1 MGVKPQV
8 KRAIF
13 LIWLLIVPAG
23 MWYTYHTYPPQIYG
37 NWVEVLGFLVLTAVV
52 ASMPMKI
59 NNTNIFLIQ
68 WVSLAT
74 FLSFGLF
81 IEMVLAQAAVL
92 VLLLKTKT
100 QKDELFR
107 IPLNLSMFFL
117 ISFLSGI
124 IYYALGG
131 QTGSN
136 LMEDPSSIWLAMLYV
151 FLSYSINQVIISII
165 LHFVYNESYFGKDFI
180 VETVT
185 TMITFPIGIILYVLY
200 QQMGLL
206 AVLFVGIPFVSIS
219 IIFSL
224 YYSSQKVNEYLQKAA
239 EIGHQM
245 AERLKVKDVIDLF
258 IQKLAGMLP
267 VDYAYILEVI
277 NDEEMQLIRR
287 LEGGNEV
294 TTSNRILVKKNE
306 GLAGKVW
313 AKQKAFKYSSK
324 KTWEPY
330 LYDNMPNDVESI
342 LAVPIVRSQKV
353 IGVLILASRRKRA
366 YEKFE
371 IAIVDIL
378 CSYYA
383 VAIENAKHY
392 ELTKMHSERCA
403 LTNLYNYR
411 YFEKLVTEEFEKL
424 FQFERKLLSLIIL
437 DIDHFK
443 KVNDTY
449 GHQSGNEILIQLADR
464 LTKLVGK
471 RGTVARYGGEE
482 FVVLLPEVDKEDAF
496 DMAERIRE
504 TIADIPFTLKETL
517 DQNQL
522 KVQITA
528 SIGVATAPEDAEDY
542 LALIRHA
549 DRALYVG
556 AKRAGRNR
564 VAEYSSC

>member
-23 MWYTYHTYPPQIYG
+23 MWYTYHTYPPQISG

>member
-1 MGVKPQV
+1 MVVKPQV
-8 KRAIF
+8 QRAIF
-13 LIWLLIVPAG
+13 IIWLLIVPAG
-23 MWYTYHTYPPQIYG
+23 MWYSYHTYPPQISG
-37 NWVEVLGFLVLTAVV
+37 NWLEALGFLLLTAIV

-59 NNTNIFLIQ
+59 NNTSIFLIQ

-81 IEMVLAQAAVL
+81 VEMIFAQAAVI
-92 VLLLKTKT
+92 VLLFKIKI

-107 IPLNLSMFFL
+107 IPLNLNMFFL
-117 ISFLSGI
+117 VSFLSGV
-124 IYYALGG
+124 IYYSLGG

-136 LMEDPSSIWLAMLYV
+136 LMEDPHSIWLAILYV
-151 FLSYSINQVIISII
+151 FLNYSLNQVIISIH

-200 QQMGLL
+200 QQMGILSLL
-206 AVLFVGIPFVSIS
+206 FIGIPFVSIS

-224 YYSSQKVNEYLQKAA
+224 YYSSEKANEYLQKAA

-245 AERLKVKDVIDLF
+245 AERLQVHDVIDLF
-258 IQKLAGMLP
+258 IQKLAEMLP
-267 VDYAYILEVI
+267 IDYAYILEVI
-277 NDEEMQLIRR
+277 NDEEMQMIRR
-287 LEGGNEV
+287 LEGGVEL
-294 TTSNRILVKKNE
+294 TIDRLRVKKNQ
-306 GLAGKVW
+306 GVAGVVW
-313 AKQKAFKYSSK
+313 ANQKAFKYSSK
-324 KTWEPY
+324 KHW
-330 LYDNMPNDVESI
+330 NSFVHGSMPNDVESI

-353 IGVLILASRRKRA
+353 IGVLVLASKRKRA

-371 IAIVDIL
+371 MAIVDIL

-411 YFEKLVTEEFEKL
+411 YFEKLLTEEFDKL
-424 FQFERKLLSLIIL
+424 FQFERKVLSLIIL

-443 KVNDTY
+443 MVNDTY
-449 GHQSGNEILIQLADR
+449 GHQSGNEILCQLADR
-464 LTKLVGK
+464 LTKLAGK
-471 RGTVARYGGEE
+471 WGTVARYGGEE
-482 FVVLLPEVDKEDAF
+482 FVVLLPEVNKEDAF
-496 DMAERIRE
+496 DMAELIRE
-504 TIADIPFTLKETL
+504 TIADVPFTLKQTL

-522 KVQITA
+522 QVQITA